1 MHGGNIYKS
10 KVLYDFSAN
19 TNPLG
24 LSPGV
29 RKVLCEECGDFE
41 HYPDPDCAELGH
53 ALVRRLNGVYK
64 TELEER
70 QLVFGN
76 GASEILYA
84 LFGSVA
90 KRKGKARALL
100 VSPCFTG
107 YEEALRASGIERFY
121 FPRGAGQDICL
132 EELSKL
138 MREIRP
144 DILVVTNPNNPDGF
158 LFDRSLLKELAGLC
172 GGTGAQLLIDECFME
187 LTQQPKE
194 NSFVPLLKDLPQ
206 TVILR
211 AFTKS
216 FALAGLR
223 LGYAICGEAAAQKI
237 KEQIPMWS
245 VSVPAQK
252 AGIAA
257 LWEEGYL
264 EAYRR
269 LAKAERKYLAG
280 ALEKCGLK
288 VFSSSA
294 NFMLFHSG
302 TEDLA
307 EKLGARGILIRKCGD
322 YQGLGKGFYRIAVR
336 KHSEN
341 TALIENIA
349 EIIGE
354 RANDGQN

>member
-1 MHGGNIYKS
+1 MHGGNIYRS

-24 LSPGV
+24 LPPGV
-29 RKVLCEECGDFE
+29 RKALCEGCGDFE
-41 HYPDPDCAELGH
+41 HYPDPDCTELGH
-53 ALVRRLNGVYK
+53 ALIRKLNEAYK
-64 TELEER
+64 TELEES

-90 KRKGKARALL
+90 RRKGKARALL
-100 VSPCFTG
+100 LSPCFTG
-107 YEEALRASGIERFY
+107 YEEALRAWEIELFY
-121 FPRGAGQDICL
+121 FPRGAGQDICF

-158 LFDRSLLKELAGLC
+158 LFDRSLLRKIAGLC
-172 GGTGAQLLIDECFME
+172 GGTGTELLIDECFME
-187 LTQQPKE
+187 LTHCPEE
-194 NSFVPLLKDLPQ
+194 NSFVNLLKDFPEI
-206 TVILR
+206 VILR

-223 LGYAICGEAAAQKI
+223 LGYALCRETAARKI
-237 KEQIPMWS
+237 KEHIPMWS

-257 LWEEGYL
+257 LREEGYL
-264 EAYRR
+264 ENTRR
-269 LAKAERKYLAG
+269 LVKAEREFLG
-280 ALEKCGLK
+280 REFERCGFE

-294 NFMLFHSG
+294 NFILFHSG

-307 EKLGARGILIRKCGD
+307 EKLGARGILIRECGD

-341 TALIENIA
+341 TALIKNIEEITGENA
-349 EIIGE
+349 G
-354 RANDGQN
+354 DGQD

>member
-1 MHGGNIYKS
+1 MHGGNIYRS
-10 KVLYDFSAN
+10 RVLYDFSAN

-24 LSPGV
+24 LPPGV
-29 RKVLCEECGDFE
+29 KKALCEECGDFE
-41 HYPDPDCAELGH
+41 HYPDPDCTELGH
-53 ALVRRLNGVYK
+53 ALIRKLNEAYRA
-64 TELEER
+64 ELEES

-90 KRKGKARALL
+90 RRKEAARALL

-107 YEEALRASGIERFY
+107 YEEALGASGIELFY
-121 FPRGAGQDICL
+121 FTRGAGQDICL
-132 EELSKL
+132 EELSRL
-138 MREIRP
+138 IGEIRP
-144 DILVVTNPNNPDGF
+144 DIVVVTNPNNPDGF
-158 LFDRSLLKELAGLC
+158 LFDRSLLREIACLC
-172 GGTGAQLLIDECFME
+172 GGTGAELLIDECFME
-187 LTQQPKE
+187 LTQRPEE
-194 NSFVPLLKDLPQ
+194 NSFVPLLRDFPQ

-223 LGYAICGEAAAQKI
+223 LGYALCGSATAKKI
-237 KEQIPMWS
+237 KERLPVWN

-257 LWEEGYL
+257 LREEGYL
-264 EAYRR
+264 DSYRR
-269 LAKAERKYLAG
+269 LAKVERKYLTQ
-280 ALEKCGLK
+280 ALEKCGFK

-294 NFMLFHSG
+294 NFILFQSG
-302 TEDLA
+302 AEDLA
-307 EKLGARGILIRKCGD
+307 EKLGARGILIRECGD
-322 YQGLGKGFYRIAVR
+322 YQGLGKCFYRIAVR

-341 TALIENIA
+341 TALIGNIA

-354 RANDGQN
+354 KAGNGQN